1 MATGTIK
8 VLLPALEASN
18 DTNKQSVEIGVA
30 ATGSG
35 STVGTTIA
43 TAASTAL
50 DITVQDAMA
59 CKNNSMY
66 IIANITTVGATGTI
80 TIAAG
85 DEYPNRVLGDY
96 VYECSAGYNAILLED
111 ISRFENRDGSILVK
125 CGASLVGDILV
136 IGKRVGV
143 DNVASQNSRDTA
155 NHRNLHK
162 TTYAG

>member
-18 DTNKQSVEIGVA
+18 ATNKQSAEIGVA

-35 STVGTTIA
+35 STVGTLISVNA
-43 TAASTAL
+43 TAT

-59 CKNNSMY
+59 NKNNSMY
-66 IIANITTVGATGTI
+66 IIAKVSTVGATGTI
-80 TIAAG
+80 TVAAG
-85 DEYPNRVLGDY
+85 NQYPNSVLGDY
-96 VYECSAGYNAILLED
+96 SYLCSSGYNVILLED
-111 ISRFENRDGSILVK
+111 ISRFENRDGSIVIK
-125 CGASLVGDILV
+125 TGASLVADILV
-136 IGKRVGV
+136 VGKRVGV

-155 NHRNLHK
+155 AGRTLHK